1 LVVHSATTRQ
11 PCGYIAVSI
20 ERVKSEPTTPG
31 TLGANENELPQTLPP
46 VAIAP
51 PPGTPIERALLSV
64 VLPGLGQFAQR
75 RFLTGAVHLGTVLAY
90 TATAYAFGG
99 RRAALL
105 AVAWNVWSA
114 IDAYRHERE

>member
-1 LVVHSATTRQ
+1 M
-11 PCGYIAVSI
+11 SI
-20 ERVKSEPTTPG
+20 DRVKSDPTTPA
-31 TLGANENELPQTLPP
+31 TLGANENGLPETLPP
-46 VAIAP
+46 VALAP
-51 PPGTPIERALLSV
+51 PATPVEGALLSV

-90 TATAYAFGG
+90 TATAYGLGG